1 MIKTKR
7 YHQMRKLGTIGFLF
21 LFSTTLN
28 AQCWQAVSVGIDH
41 TIAIKPDG
49 TLWAWGFNGSGQ
61 LGDGTTA
68 EKSVPVRIGTDSNWR
83 TIVAGGNSSF
93 GIKGDGSLWGWG
105 DNFWGQLGDG
115 SAGNKRLTPVRIGTD
130 TNWKSISAGRDFA
143 LGIKTDGTL
152 WSWGNNIFGQLGNQA
167 TSVFRPTRVG
177 NTSDWSIVS
186 AGSSHTIAIKLDGTL
201 WGWGFNSEGQL
212 GDGTLI
218 DKAVPVRIGND
229 SNWQSIS
236 TGDSFSIAIKTNGT
250 LWAWGS
256 NDLGE
261 LGNGTF
267 TDRSSPTQVGTGNSW
282 RNISTGYYSSFAI
295 KADGTL
301 WTWGWIISRVFL
313 NTSNSNDVPTQ
324 IGLDAN
330 WQSSSSGQKHS
341 FAFKTDG
348 TLWAWGDYTWGKLG
362 LDSNLDSSKPQSLA
376 AASPSGEATQLFC
389 GTATVANLKAVG
401 ANIKWYTTAVGG
413 TALQIG
419 TSLVSGAD
427 YYASQTK
434 SSCESTERLKVSV
447 SLNTTPTPP
456 PVGATVQTICGLST
470 LASLVVSGTGV
481 KWYATA
487 IGETS
492 LPTSTSLINGSR
504 YFASQVINACE
515 STSRLEVQVTLNT
528 IPAPTGNTIQVFC
541 NSVTVSN
548 LTLIGTS
555 IKWYVTASGGTALE
569 ANTPLTHGTLYYASQ
584 TLNSC
589 ESSRLVVY
597 VGINTTPAPTGQ
609 LVQTFCSSGTVAN
622 LLAVGTNIRWYSSES
637 GGVPLMA
644 TTPLLDGTDYYGSQV
659 ISSCESATRL
669 KITASI
675 NTQPTLPPTGSVAQ
689 TVCGSTLSSLIVD
702 GNDIKWYST
711 PSGGVALPSSTTMVN
726 GSRYYASQTINACES
741 SARLNVIVL
750 LNTTRAPIRIGAYTW
765 RAFSSKY
772 DHTLAIMDDGS
783 LWAWGNNGYGQL
795 GDGTNINQNSPTLI
809 TSETNWKSV
818 FAGSGASFALKED
831 GTLWAWGFNNS
842 SVPTQIGSDNDWKTI
857 STSGRHTLAIKTNGT
872 LWAWGSNSNGQ
883 LGDGTRLNQ
892 SRPIQIG
899 TDNDWNAVSANGV
912 QSVAIKNDKTLWTW
926 GKIGVGTHDGITIP
940 TELDFYSGWES
951 VSAGSQHVL
960 AIRSDGTLW
969 AWGSN
974 EYGQLGNMSPRGIES
989 SPNQIGTETDW
1000 IKVSGG
1006 SFHSVAMKKDGSIW
1020 AWGQNAYGQSGNGT
1034 VYGSN
1039 SPKQVG
1045 TELDWE
1051 SISSDAYQT
1060 IALKKDGS
1068 LWGWGYNNSGE
1079 LGDGT
1084 NQQKNFPKKIEAPQQ
1099 RFCLGAKVENLQAT
1113 GTDVKWYDTPFGG
1126 ASLQLTSPLIDGNFY
1141 YASQTTGALE
1151 SCSRLKVKI
1160 LLGETPGPIGPNNQT
1175 LCSGSLISNL
1185 NVIGT
1190 NVKWYDANSGGF
1202 AISSTA
1208 DLVNGKDYFA
1218 SQTIDFCESDKRLKV
1233 TVSLNGNSTAP
1244 PVGIALQSF
1253 CFGATVSKLVANG
1266 EKINWYDKPSA
1277 GKALSSNETLI
1288 DGQAYYG
1295 TQTVN
1300 SCESIVRLKV
1310 NVTIAPSEIPPPI
1323 EGEGVKW
1330 SSVSTMY
1337 NTNLAF
1343 RSDGTLFGWGLNDYG
1358 QLGIGL
1364 SYPYHIFDSPV
1375 PLESAIPWVS
1385 FASGYYHSVAIKADG
1400 SLWAWGYNS
1409 DIQPYFQPGLLGD
1422 GKKVSKSLPIQ
1433 IGTDKDWR
1441 FVSVCSD
1448 FSAAIKNDG
1457 TLWSWGR
1464 NINGQLGDGT
1474 NTNRNVPVQVGKDTD
1489 WVSVSLGLHHTLALK
1504 VDGSLW
1510 AWGQNVVGELGDGTV
1525 VDKNTPKKIGTSS
1538 WRFIAA
1544 GAYRSFAIRADGTLW
1559 SWGNNRG
1566 GILGNGTYGD
1576 RAIPTQVGNDADWKS
1591 IALGIKDG
1599 HVFALKADG
1608 TLWGWGGNV
1617 YGQLGNG
1624 VFSGIPLIVPNKI
1637 GNDSDWESVSVGIYH
1652 TIGTKKNGTLWQ
1664 WGNFTDRFFTNKSFN
1679 TPQLVQSNTAR
1690 TIQAFCYGATVG
1702 SLKVIGTDVRWFDTE
1717 TDGVALSNAT
1727 LLTNG
1732 GHYYAEQSNGTCYS
1746 NSRLEVIAYII
1757 SSQPP
1762 TGSTTQVFCSAATVS
1777 NLTLVGSG
1785 IKWYATL
1792 SGGTPLA
1799 TSALLTNGTR
1809 YYASQTVNGC
1819 ESQTRLEVLVNV
1831 NNTPPPT
1838 GASTQTIC
1846 SPAAISNLTAT
1857 GTAVKWYSSATGG
1870 TELTATSQLVNGTRY
1885 YASQTVN
1892 ACESQTR
1899 LEVLVTLNNTTLPSG
1914 STGQTFCAG
1923 ATVSNL
1929 LATGTNIKWY
1939 ASPTV
1944 MTSLASTA
1952 TLTNGVHYY
1961 ATQTINACES
1971 QTRLEVLVTLN
1982 NTTLP
1987 SGPTSQTFC
1996 AGATVTNLLATGTN
2010 IKWYASPSAITSLA
2024 STATLTN
2031 GTRYYATQTLNNCE
2045 SQTRLEVLV
2054 TLNSSLPPTGAS
2066 SQTFCSGATVA
2077 NLVAS
2082 GNNIKWYAAAAGGTT
2097 LASTIALTNG
2107 GRYYASQTL
2116 NSCES
2121 VARLEVLANLTTAS
2135 APVGAST
2142 QTFCQGATLDNL
2154 VATGNAIKW
2163 YSTSTSGAPLPSS
2176 TLLVNNVQYFAS
2188 QTLVGC
2194 ESSARLSVT
2203 ATVNPIP
2210 PAPSGASSQAVET
2223 GKTITALAAVGTL
2236 IKWYATEMDAINRR
2250 NILALSTQVLSGASY
2265 YATQTVLG
2273 CESVSFLKVTASLI
2287 TGIEINDPLLEF
2299 YPNPVTD
2306 ILSVTYHAGIDE
2318 VTVANLIGQ
2327 IVVSKK
2333 VNGKETSVDFSDLGS
2348 GIYLIRL
2355 HSRDNLVHFKIMKR

>member
-1 MIKTKR
+1 
-7 YHQMRKLGTIGFLF
+7 MRRLGTIAFLF
-21 LFSTTLN
+21 FFSTTLN
-28 AQCWQAVSVGIDH
+28 AQCWQAVSAGINH

-49 TLWAWGFNGSGQ
+49 TLWAWGFNGAGQ
-61 LGDGTTA
+61 LGDGTTI
-68 EKSVPVRIGTDSNWR
+68 EKSVPVKIGNDSNWK
-83 TIVAGGNSSF
+83 TISAGGNSSVA
-93 GIKGDGSLWGWG
+93 IKTNGTLWGWG
-105 DNFWGQLGDG
+105 DNFWGQLGNGINGDNRF
-115 SAGNKRLTPVRIGTD
+115 APVRIGTD
-130 TNWKSISAGRDFA
+130 SNWKQVSEGSTFTLA
-143 LGIKTDGTL
+143 IKNDGSL
-152 WSWGNNIFGQLGNQA
+152 WGWGNNLWGQLGNQ
-167 TSVFRPTRVG
+167 TIVTFVPTRVG
-177 NTSDWSIVS
+177 NTSDWKTVS
-186 AGSSHTIAIKLDGTL
+186 AGENHTIAIKLDGTL
-201 WGWGFNSEGQL
+201 WAWGLNSKGQL

-218 DKAVPVRIGND
+218 NKATPVKIGSE
-229 SNWQSIS
+229 SNWKSIAI
-236 TGDSFSIAIKTNGT
+236 GDSFSVAIKTDGTLWAWGTNDLGQVGNGTFAASSIPTQVGAGNTWESVSVGRYSSFAIKTDGTLWTWGWKIGSVFFDIDNSHNSPTQVGVDSDWQSSASGQKHTFAFKTNGT
-250 LWAWGS
+250 LWAWG
-256 NDLGE
+256 D
-261 LGNGTF
+261 
-267 TDRSSPTQVGTGNSW
+267 
-282 RNISTGYYSSFAI
+282 
-295 KADGTL
+295 
-301 WTWGWIISRVFL
+301 
-313 NTSNSNDVPTQ
+313 
-324 IGLDAN
+324 DA
-330 WQSSSSGQKHS
+330 
-341 FAFKTDG
+341 
-348 TLWAWGDYTWGKLG
+348 WGKLG
-362 LDSNLDSSKPQSLA
+362 IDSNLDTTKPQTLA
-376 AASPSGEATQLFC
+376 TSSPFGEATQVFC
-389 GTATVANLKAVG
+389 GSAATIASLVAAG
-401 ANIKWYTTAVGG
+401 TSIKWYTTEAGG
-413 TALQIG
+413 TPLLTNTQLI
-419 TSLVSGAD
+419 SGGS

-434 SSCESTERLKVSV
+434 NSCESSARFKV
-447 SLNTTPTPP
+447 T
-456 PVGATVQTICGLST
+456 
-470 LASLVVSGTGV
+470 
-481 KWYATA
+481 
-487 IGETS
+487 
-492 LPTSTSLINGSR
+492 
-504 YFASQVINACE
+504 
-515 STSRLEVQVTLNT
+515 VTLNT
-528 IPAPTGNTIQVFC
+528 SPAPPPSGASTQVHCSQSTI
-541 NSVTVSN
+541 TN
-548 LTLIGTS
+548 LLANGTN
-555 IKWYVTASGGTALE
+555 IKWYVTATGGTALGN
-569 ANTPLTHGTLYYASQ
+569 NTVL
-584 TLNSC
+584 
-589 ESSRLVVY
+589 
-597 VGINTTPAPTGQ
+597 
-609 LVQTFCSSGTVAN
+609 
-622 LLAVGTNIRWYSSES
+622 
-637 GGVPLMA
+637 
-644 TTPLLDGTDYYGSQV
+644 
-659 ISSCESATRL
+659 
-669 KITASI
+669 
-675 NTQPTLPPTGSVAQ
+675 
-689 TVCGSTLSSLIVD
+689 
-702 GNDIKWYST
+702 
-711 PSGGVALPSSTTMVN
+711 VN
-726 GSRYYASQTINACES
+726 GARYYASQTINACES
-741 SARLNVIVL
+741 SSRLEVLVTINTTPAPTGNTIQSFCNNATILNLALTGTGIQWYSTPTGGVALQPNTTLTHATLYYATQTLNSCESSRLTVYVSINKTPAPTGQPVQAFCNSGTIGNLVAAGANVKWYSNEVGGLPLVASTPLIDGGDYYGTQVLNSCESANRLKVTASINTTPTPPPTGVAAQTVCGSVLSSLNVSGNDIKWYSVASGGTPLPSSTVLANGSRYFASQTLNVCESSTRLEVSVL
-750 LNTTRAPIRIGAYTW
+750 LNSVPMPLRVGGYSW
-765 RAFSSKY
+765 RAFSAG
-772 DHTLAIMDDGS
+772 DNHTLAIMNDGT
-783 LWAWGNNGYGQL
+783 LWSWGDNRYGQL
-795 GDGTNINQNSPTLI
+795 GDGTSTNQNEPTLI
-809 TSETNWKSV
+809 GNETGWKSV
-818 FAGSGASFALKED
+818 FAGNSTSMALKED
-831 GTLWAWGFNNS
+831 GTIWVWGYDNS
-842 SVPTQIGSDNDWKTI
+842 SSPIQIGSDNDWKVL
-857 STSGRHTLAIKTNGT
+857 STSGSHTLAIKDNGT
-872 LWAWGSNSNGQ
+872 LWAWGWNYYGQ
-883 LGDGTRLNQ
+883 LGDGTRVNKN
-892 SRPIQIG
+892 RPTQIG

-951 VSAGSQHVL
+951 VSAGTKHLL

-974 EYGQLGNMSPRGIES
+974 EYGQLGNAKFSSNES
-989 SPNQIGTETDW
+989 SPNKISSDGDW

-1006 SFHSVAMKKDGSIW
+1006 FHHSTAMKKDGSIW
-1020 AWGQNAYGQSGNGT
+1020 AWGQNSYGQSGNGT
-1034 VYGSN
+1034 LYGSN
-1039 SPKQVG
+1039 EPKLVG
-1045 TELDWE
+1045 NSTDWQ
-1051 SISSDAYQT
+1051 SISASTGGYHT
-1060 IALKKDGS
+1060 IASKKDGS
-1068 LWGWGYNNSGE
+1068 LWAWGYNWKGE

-1160 LLGETPGPIGPNNQT
+1160 LLGETPEPIGPNNQT

-1218 SQTIDFCESDKRLKV
+1218 SQTIDLCESDKRLKV
-1233 TVSLNGNSTAP
+1233 TASLNGNSTAP

-1337 NTNLAF
+1337 NTNLAL

-1474 NTNRNVPVQVGKDTD
+1474 NTNRNVPIQVGKDTD

-1544 GAYRSFAIRADGTLW
+1544 GAYRSFAIRTDGTLW

-1846 SPAAISNLTAT
+1846 SPATISNLTAT

-1899 LEVLVTLNNTTLPSG
+1899 LEVLVTLNDTTLPSG
-1914 STGQTFCAG
+1914 STSQTFCAG
-1923 ATVSNL
+1923 ATVANL

-1939 ASPTV
+1939 ASPT
-1944 MTSLASTA
+1944 
-1952 TLTNGVHYY
+1952 
-1961 ATQTINACES
+1961 
-1971 QTRLEVLVTLN
+1971 
-1982 NTTLP
+1982 
-1987 SGPTSQTFC
+1987 
-1996 AGATVTNLLATGTN
+1996 
-2010 IKWYASPSAITSLA
+2010 AIASLA

-2066 SQTFCSGATVA
+2066 SQTFCSAATVA

-2082 GNNIKWYAAAAGGTT
+2082 GNNIKWYAAATGGTT
-2097 LASTIALTNG
+2097 LASTIALANG
-2107 GRYYASQTL
+2107 LRYYASQTL

-2121 VARLEVLANLTTAS
+2121 VARLEVLANVTTAS

-2142 QTFCQGATLDNL
+2142 QTFCQGATIGNL

-2163 YSTSTSGAPLPSS
+2163 YSSSTSGTPLPSS
-2176 TLLVNNVQYFAS
+2176 TPLVNNIQYFAS
-2188 QTLVGC
+2188 QTVVDC
-2194 ESSARLSVT
+2194 ESSTRLSIT
-2203 ATVNPIP
+2203 TIINPIP

-2223 GKTITALAAVGTL
+2223 GKTITSLVAVGTS

-2250 NILALSTQVLSGASY
+2250 NTLPLSTQVLSGASY